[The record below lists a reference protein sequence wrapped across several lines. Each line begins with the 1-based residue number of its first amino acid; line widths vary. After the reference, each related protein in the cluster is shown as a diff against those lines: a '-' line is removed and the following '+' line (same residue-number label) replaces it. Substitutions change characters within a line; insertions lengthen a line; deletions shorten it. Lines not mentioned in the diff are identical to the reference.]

1 MRLSA
6 DWMSIADDRIL
17 EFLREEGPRSP
28 TKIHEDG
35 RVRFTRQHINTRCKR
50 LVEYGLLQHLGN
62 GVYAITEEGKN
73 YLDGELDV
81 NELTPPADE
90 SD

>member
-28 TKIHEDG
+28 SKIHEDG
-35 RVRFTRQHINTRCKR
+35 RVRFTRQHINTRCKQ

-62 GVYAITEEGKN
+62 GVYAITEAGEC
-73 YLDGELDV
+73 YLNGELDAR
-81 NELTPPADE
+81 ELGFADDG
-90 SD
+90 S